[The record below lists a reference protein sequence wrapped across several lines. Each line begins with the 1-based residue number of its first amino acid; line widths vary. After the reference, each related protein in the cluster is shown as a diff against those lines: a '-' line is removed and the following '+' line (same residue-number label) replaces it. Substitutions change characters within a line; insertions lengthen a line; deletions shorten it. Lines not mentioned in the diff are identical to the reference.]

1 MANFARAYGIG
12 AALLALGAVGL
23 GLALAPAESPFRESG
38 VTRIVATTGIAA
50 DLVREIGGDQVEVI
64 ALMGPGIDPHS
75 YKPRARDLIKMD
87 QADLI
92 VAHGLGLEGRMADVF
107 AAQGGRAIILGDA
120 LDPAT
125 LKREEDEIDPHV
137 WHDPVLWAQTAR
149 WLGKALAQQ
158 MPEHA
163 DDVKSRAERFAL
175 QAESLA
181 TEIRAELGKIPPA
194 RRRLITS
201 HDAFQYFGA
210 RFEIQVDGIQGINT
224 AAEASARQIRTL
236 AEQVA
241 DEKIPAVFIE
251 TSTSDATA
259 RAVVSASQA
268 RGHRV
273 KIGRALFADALGE
286 PGTDAATW
294 AGMIRANARSVK
306 EALQ

>member
-1 MANFARAYGIG
+1 MANFARSPGLG
-12 AALLALGAVGL
+12 AALLVMGL
-23 GLALAPAESPFRESG
+23 AGLAMALAPAKTPFPRAQT
-38 VTRIVATTGIAA
+38 VRVLATTGIAA
-50 DLVREIGGDQVEVI
+50 DLVRDIGGDQVDVI

-75 YKPRARDLIKMD
+75 YKPRARDLIKID

-107 AAQGGRAIILGDA
+107 AAQSNRAIILGQA
-120 LDPAT
+120 LDPNT
-125 LKREEDEIDPHV
+125 LKREGEEIDPHI
-137 WHDPVLWAQTAR
+137 WHDPILWAQTAR
-149 WLGKALAQQ
+149 WLGDALAQQ
-158 MPEHA
+158 MPKRA
-163 DDVKSRAERFAL
+163 DDIRARAERFAL
-175 QAESLA
+175 TAETLA
-181 TEIRAELGKIPPA
+181 AEIREELAEIPPA

-201 HDAFQYFGA
+201 HDAFQYFGY
-210 RFEIQVDGIQGINT
+210 RFEVQVDGIQGINT
-224 AAEASARQIRTL
+224 AAEASAQQIRTL

-241 DEKIPAVFIE
+241 TQRIPAVFIE

-259 RAVVSASQA
+259 RALVSASQA

-273 KIGRALFADALGE
+273 TIGRALYADALGE